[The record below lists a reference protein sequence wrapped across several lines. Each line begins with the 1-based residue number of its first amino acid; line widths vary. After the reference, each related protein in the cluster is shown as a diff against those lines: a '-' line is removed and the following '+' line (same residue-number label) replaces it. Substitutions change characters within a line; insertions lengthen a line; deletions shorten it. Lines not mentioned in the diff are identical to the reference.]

1 MNQRHLCTLHY
12 KAKSKFFH
20 PKKKIPLIIPLS
32 HRWNPPFPIKNK
44 RLIFQ
49 WFQSNG
55 PPPIPSTPN
64 QRSRSPPHTI
74 RCFAFGLVIAT
85 PVCELPSAYVAVV
98 CGPHCTPLLS
108 EKAGSK
114 VCHRRTSLK
123 HWFFSLL
130 SFFFFIIRKPPIFL
144 SLVLVDLCRILEFIK
159 GIQNFRVFFFFFNLF
174 YFIIMMF

>member
-85 PVCELPSAYVAVV
+85 PVCELPSAYVAVSV
-98 CGPHCTPLLS
+98 DPTVPPF
-108 EKAGSK
+108 
-114 VCHRRTSLK
+114 SLK
-123 HWFFSLL
+123 RREARFVTGELHWNIDFSLSL
-130 SFFFFIIRKPPIFL
+130 SLFFFF
-144 SLVLVDLCRILEFIK
+144 S
-159 GIQNFRVFFFFFNLF
+159 
-174 YFIIMMF
+174 